1 MNIIKDDKMANT
13 SLTLGNHW
21 ECFIKQEITS
31 GRYASASEV
40 VRAALRMLEENKANS
55 KLNAL
60 RAALIEG
67 EKSGDAGELDM
78 TLLRHEIKNDL
89 GLNK

>member
-1 MNIIKDDKMANT
+1 MANT

-21 ECFIKQEITS
+21 EYFIKQEITS

-40 VRAALRMLEENKANS
+40 VRAALRVLEENKANS
-55 KLNAL
+55 KLNKL

-78 TLLRHEIKNDL
+78 ASLRTDIKNEL